1 MVDLSFISIPVLI
14 VVNAYTLMWGLL
26 AIVYLTRKVN
36 SIDPPLGDHLVSIIL
51 PARNE
56 ERVIKNI
63 IGDLKV
69 QTYKNIEIVVVAHNC
84 TDRTYENALETQ
96 CPEIPIRVYE
106 LDTDEV
112 GKGLGLQYAFGFC
125 KGDLIAYFD
134 SDSRVPE
141 TFVAS
146 MVEWIERGYDGVQ
159 SKIMGKNPKKNL
171 ITFLQHIE
179 FLIYPKIFC
188 GGKLRLGLNS
198 GIGGTGVIIKRSALE
213 QIGGFRNVLIEDF
226 DLLMRLSMNSFRI
239 AYAEDAI
246 VYDEKIPD
254 IRGLLKQRSRWIAG
268 HRELWGLYSFR
279 QKVSLLK
286 SPIDFL
292 YFFNPICILALM
304 TYFALESAHFLFPQQ
319 IGYFATPWFF
329 WITLTLMINCL
340 FSLVLH
346 REKIGLLSAILYPY
360 VLFLFSFH
368 WFVAFVKSFFI
379 RGWADTKTDH
389 FGG

>member
-1 MVDLSFISIPVLI
+1 MVDLSFISIPVMI
-14 VVNAYTLMWGLL
+14 VVNTYTMMWGLL

-36 SIDPPLGDHLVSIIL
+36 RTDSSSENHLVSIIL

-56 ERVIKNI
+56 ERVIKSI
-63 IGDLKV
+63 IDDLKN
-69 QTYKNIEIVVVAHNC
+69 QTYKNIEIIVIAHNC
-84 TDRTYENALETQ
+84 TDRTYGNALETQ

-112 GKGLGLQYAFGFC
+112 GKGLGLQYALGLC

-134 SDSRVPE
+134 SDSRVPK

-146 MVEWIERGYDGVQ
+146 MVEWIDRGYDGVQ
-159 SKIMGKNPKKNL
+159 SKIIGRNPKRNF

-188 GGKLRLGLNS
+188 GGKLRLGFNS
-198 GIGGTGVIIKRSALE
+198 GIGGTGVIIRSSALN

-226 DLLMRLSMNSFRI
+226 DLLMRLSLNSFRI
-239 AYAEDAI
+239 AYAEDAV

-254 IRGLLKQRSRWIAG
+254 IRGLLRQRSRWIAG
-268 HRELWGLYSFR
+268 HRELWRLYSFR
-279 QKVSLLK
+279 EKVNLLK

-292 YFFNPICILALM
+292 YFFNPICVLALI
-304 TYFALESAHFLFPQQ
+304 TYFALESAHFLFPHQVS
-319 IGYFATPWFF
+319 YFATPWFF
-329 WITLTLMINCL
+329 WIALTLIMNCL

-346 REKIGLLSAILYPY
+346 REKIGILSEILYPY
-360 VLFLFSFH
+360 VLFVFSLH
-368 WFVAFVKSFFI
+368 WFVALVKSFFI
-379 RGWADTKTDH
+379 RGWVDTKTDH